1 MSYDFDIIVIGAG
14 VVGLAIANELKS
26 NTSKIV
32 LIEKNNSFGLETSS
46 RNSEVIHSGIHYPQ
60 DFLKSKL
67 CILGRKLLY
76 EYCKNNKVSFEKCGK
91 LIIGNDFKSIN
102 TISSLDVIAK
112 SKGIQSKV
120 LCPDQINEL
129 EPNIIASCGLLI
141 EESGV
146 IDSHQYMHSLLVN
159 LNNFNIP
166 VAFKTEL
173 IGLERLNIG
182 YEVKLLNPDGS
193 IDKVNT
199 KILINTTGLHSTYV
213 SKMAGINENSYM
225 QHYWKGDYFWVS
237 GFQKEY
243 IKRLIYPIPE
253 KKMYGLG
260 VHTTIDMTGRL
271 KLGPNAVYLGTD
283 LPISFEVDEK
293 SKEDFFLSA
302 SRYIKD
308 LSIHQLNPDFTGIRP
323 KLQAPDDS
331 LRDFIILNECE
342 RGLENFINLIGIES
356 PGLTSSLAIG
366 KYVESIINWDI

>member
-1 MSYDFDIIVIGAG
+1 MQNQKEF
-14 VVGLAIANELKS
+14 N
-26 NTSKIV
+26 
-32 LIEKNNSFGLETSS
+32 
-46 RNSEVIHSGIHYPQ
+46 Q
-60 DFLKSKL
+60 
-67 CILGRKLLY
+67 
-76 EYCKNNKVSFEKCGK
+76 
-91 LIIGNDFKSIN
+91 
-102 TISSLDVIAK
+102 SSL
-112 SKGIQSKV
+112 S
-120 LCPDQINEL
+120 DQINEL

-271 KLGPNAVYLGTD
+271 SLVKC
-283 LPISFEVDEK
+283 
-293 SKEDFFLSA
+293 
-302 SRYIKD
+302 
-308 LSIHQLNPDFTGIRP
+308 SI
-323 KLQAPDDS
+323 
-331 LRDFIILNECE
+331 
-342 RGLENFINLIGIES
+342 
-356 PGLTSSLAIG
+356 
-366 KYVESIINWDI
+366 